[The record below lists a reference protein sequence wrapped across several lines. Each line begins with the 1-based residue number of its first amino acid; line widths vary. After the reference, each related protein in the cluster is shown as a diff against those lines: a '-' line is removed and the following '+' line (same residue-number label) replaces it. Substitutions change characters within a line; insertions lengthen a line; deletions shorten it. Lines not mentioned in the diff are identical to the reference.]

1 MKFVLEEKSKE
12 YMVLKSAISRELV
25 ITNAQ
30 ESKYMKEIEKY
41 ERKYKMDSKEFL
53 KKFDAGELGDNED
66 FFHWAVAI
74 DALKHWA
81 DKKRASETILE
92 SLSTDIASESPETH
106 AY

>member
-1 MKFVLEEKSKE
+1 MKFVLEEKSNE
-12 YMVLKSAISRELV
+12 YLVLKSAISRELA

-30 ESKYMKEIEKY
+30 ESKYREEIEKY

-92 SLSTDIASESPETH
+92 SLTADIESESIKPT